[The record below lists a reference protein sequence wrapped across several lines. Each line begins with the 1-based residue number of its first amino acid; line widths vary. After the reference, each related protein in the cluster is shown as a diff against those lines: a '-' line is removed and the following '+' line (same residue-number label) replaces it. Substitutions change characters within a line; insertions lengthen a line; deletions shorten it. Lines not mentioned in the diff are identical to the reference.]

1 MAIIYSYKT
10 AIPTSQ
16 DVLLGTDRENE
27 NQTVGF
33 TVADLVTL
41 VNSEAGNGTVTSVDA
56 QGDAY
61 IKVSGGPII
70 DTGTFNIEL
79 SATGDPDNTKFLRG
93 DNKWAAID
101 TIVPSGISVLN
112 SGSLVANDITSLN
125 FTGDPVA
132 VTNTGGDITI
142 QITAAAADSQ
152 TQVSPGTGIN
162 VTQDSNIFTVA
173 NTGVTSIV
181 AGENITITPTNGVG
195 DVTINASIPDQIEYA
210 PGPGIELLPVSAADP
225 LPEFTVDATGSNNYI
240 AVHRS
245 DDAAL
250 ENDYIA
256 FNQIAT
262 DNVKTIQLKDLSVD
276 ALSSVKNYLTNTY
289 VSDVSGFVKNTT
301 DSFSSIDGVINVVT
315 LTDAEYT
322 ALATKDPN
330 TLYLTVTAAATLYTA
345 TMNLQNNIS
354 DTSGVGYTLSGDLQ
368 GATREGSE
376 NAQYAFNTTASLNP
390 GYQFSSPFAATDP
403 SGAIPNGGTTVT
415 QTLTGTVI
423 PIPTDVTATLV
434 VHDNIVGGN
443 GVGVTYA
450 ITGDNSGAVDTGP
463 APHSYSFNTGVTI
476 LDNNYEFVVGGPS
489 ISPTQPNTGTISA
502 NTTINTTISGTL
514 IKKTGTATLTINNT
528 ITGGTE
534 GIAYLINTSPS
545 SLTTTGQVG
554 TSYGWNVSAV
564 PKAGFQFTSGPT
576 YTPASSV
583 SGTYSTTPATE
594 TITIGGVVAPISA
607 CRNYTFTASAGAVI
621 AVTYCDGSTENLTQG
636 VDSLSNLC
644 LQTGGYSITSGTLSS
659 ISDGGACAVAP
670 RYQYTFINYSGG
682 LDQFADAKAGNVNND
697 LTTTMW
703 LSVNTNQPTVVVGGN
718 YAWTSENGA
727 TYAPNGYYWNG
738 HNHIFEIQNGVIVNS
753 YNTATYDLTS
763 ISTTNLYLTSDDACE
778 NSFTTTRFVSQ
789 LGISSLQAVN
799 NMVFN
804 SSNPNQGASIDF
816 ATNATRFVRFST
828 SNDESQQVAG
838 TTGSGNNLYNSGRI
852 TQANIVCPSTDFI
865 YTMVPCPGQ
874 SQTSNFT
881 ASSPNQLTIGA
892 TYEVGGSGFTSII
905 ATVQQETVGTPQ
917 ATIVSSSSCPGP
929 TLAAIEVFESIQQGT
944 NGTGWGPY
952 SPYYVASTPGV
963 GTNFN
968 TPTEYV
974 IWVDA
979 ANPNFQLYNGKLRIK
994 NHTEVSQAYVMDI
1007 YPCNPSKISSQ
1018 SVVTNCTD
1026 YPALLNSNWT
1036 ANSPVVNIN
1045 SLVTSKPFNGK
1056 FISPSTTSPITS
1068 IRALNTIYSSSSLGR
1083 VYEVYFDYSGVT
1095 GTSSSIYIESAEM
1108 WSLTSDAPTSPSNI
1122 AGIVPST
1129 NSQMYNIY
1137 NLSQDRV
1144 GMHATL
1150 DGANLGVIWGNL
1162 IKLNAGSG
1170 KTWTTGPTFEITDPS
1185 IMPNDPLTN
1194 TPVAEIVPTAQ
1205 SNALRINISAGS
1217 YYAESKNPNGSVGRG
1232 DRIWVKVTGAIS

>member
-142 QITAAAADSQ
+142 QVTAAAADSQ

-210 PGPGIELLPVSAADP
+210 PGPGIELLPVSATDP

-245 DDAAL
+245 DDTAL
-250 ENDYIA
+250 EDDYIA

-262 DNVKTIQLKDLSVD
+262 DDVKTIQLKDLSVD

-423 PIPTDVTATLV
+423 SIPTDVTATLV

-594 TITIGGVVAPISA
+594 TITIGGVVAPLSA

-644 LQTGGYSITSGTLSS
+644 LQTGGYSATSGT
-659 ISDGGACAVAP
+659 INTVSDGGACAVAP
-670 RYQYTFINYSGG
+670 RYEYTYVNYSSSS
-682 LDQFADAKAGNVNND
+682 FAFAEAGQVDNNQ
-697 LTTTMW
+697 TTTMW
-703 LSVNTNQPTVVVGGN
+703 FSQNTPTPNTSADV
-718 YAWTSENGA
+718 WTTETGSAKPADG
-727 TYAPNGYYWNG
+727 YYYNGY
-738 HNHIFEIQNGVIVNS
+738 NHIIQIASGEISSWHNDPNKNLVS
-753 YNTATYDLTS
+753 E
-763 ISTTNLYLTSDDACE
+763 STTSLYLTSDDACE
-778 NSFTTTRFVSQ
+778 NSFTTTRYVSRV
-789 LGISSLQAVN
+789 GGSSLEDVN

-804 SSNPNQGASIDF
+804 SSNPGQGSSIDF

-828 SNDESQQVAG
+828 SDDESQQIAG

-892 TYEVGGSGFTSII
+892 TYEVTGSGFTNII
-905 ATVQQETVGTPQ
+905 ATVQQETVGTAQ
-917 ATIVSSSSCPGP
+917 ATIVGAASCPGP
-929 TLAAIEVFESIQQGT
+929 TLAAIQLI
-944 NGTGWGPY
+944 NPLNTGASYWREPTK
-952 SPYYVASTPGV
+952 SPGDYRNY
-963 GTNFN
+963 N
-968 TPTEYV
+968 TPTENVAWLDVNDPRLTLQGNQYV
-974 IWVDA
+974 FRNNAVLNTF
-979 ANPNFQLYNGKLRIK
+979 NPPNYI
-994 NHTEVSQAYVMDI
+994 SQDF
-1007 YPCNPSKISSQ
+1007 YPCNPSKISVYS
-1018 SVVTNCTD
+1018 SVPDCNT
-1026 YPALLNSNWT
+1026 YPSIDPFGPDTYYTVSLNSKEIAKPLYSTLFRKLSSNYRYNVSVGVGGLLLFNVIFD
-1036 ANSPVVNIN
+1036 ARNIIGNDVGNSYVQATNPQ
-1045 SLVTSKPFNGK
+1045 L
-1056 FISPSTTSPITS
+1056 
-1068 IRALNTIYSSSSLGR
+1068 
-1083 VYEVYFDYSGVT
+1083 
-1095 GTSSSIYIESAEM
+1095 
-1108 WSLTSDAPTSPSNI
+1108 WSLTTDSSASFSSYPCMTATNASQMFTIESSN
-1122 AGIVPST
+1122 GST
-1129 NSQMYNIY
+1129 GPFNSQAENKVRVLTVDDNVNIGC
-1137 NLSQDRV
+1137 RV
-1144 GMHATL
+1144 A
-1150 DGANLGVIWGNL
+1150 ANLQLTLLG
-1162 IKLNAGSG
+1162 G
-1170 KTWTTGPTFEITDPS
+1170 KQWVTGPTFTLVDPS
-1185 IMPNDPLTN
+1185 GVPVDPLNNDPLVELRSTN
-1194 TPVAEIVPTAQ
+1194 VP
-1205 SNALRINISAGS
+1205 NAVVV
-1217 YYAESKNPNGSVGRG
+1217 ESIGAPMIFMNQDYNGSRVYDYIIRVDGE
-1232 DRIWVKVTGAIS
+1232 IQ

>member
-33 TVADLVTL
+33 TIADLVTL

-56 QGDAY
+56 QGDGY

-79 SATGDPDNTKFLRG
+79 SATGDPDSTKFLRG
-93 DNKWAAID
+93 DNTWAAID

-142 QITAAAADSQ
+142 QVTAAAADSQ
-152 TQVSPGTGIN
+152 SQVSPGTGIN
-162 VTQDSNIFTVA
+162 VTQDSNIFTVS

-181 AGENITITPTNGVG
+181 AGENITIDPIDGVG
-195 DVTINASIPDQIEYA
+195 DVTINASIPAQIEYA
-210 PGPGIELLPVSAADP
+210 PGPGIELLPVTGTMP
-225 LPEFTVDATGSNNYI
+225 LPEFAVDATGSNNYI

-245 DDAAL
+245 DDTAL
-250 ENDYIA
+250 EDDYIA

-301 DSFSSIDGVINVVT
+301 DSFNSIDDVINVVT
-315 LTDAEYT
+315 LTDAEYA
-322 ALATKDPN
+322 ALAGSRDPN
-330 TLYLTVTAAATLYTA
+330 TLYLTVTTAATLYTA

-354 DTSGVGYTLSGDLQ
+354 DASGVGYTLGGDLQ

-403 SGAIPNGGTTVT
+403 SGTIPNGGTTVT

-423 PIPTDVTATLV
+423 PIPTDVTATLD

-476 LDNNYEFVVGGPS
+476 LDNDYEFVGGGAS
-489 ISPTQPNTGTISA
+489 ISPAQPNTGTISA

-514 IKKTGTATLTINNT
+514 IKKTGTATLTVTNN

-534 GIAYLINTSPS
+534 GIAYIINTSPS

-564 PKAGFQFTSGPT
+564 PKAGFHFTSGPT

-594 TITIGGVVAPISA
+594 TITIGGVVAPLSA
-607 CRNYTFTASAGAVI
+607 CRNYAIFASAGTVI
-621 AVTYCDGSTENLTQG
+621 AVTYCDGSTGSLTQG
-636 VDSLSNLC
+636 VDYFGGSLC
-644 LQTGGYSITSGTLSS
+644 LQTGAYSATSGT
-659 ISDGGACAVAP
+659 INTVDDFGACAVAP
-670 RYQYTFINYSGG
+670 RYQYTFINYPSGNDG
-682 LDQFADAKAGNVNND
+682 HASAVAGNVDND
-697 LTTTMW
+697 QTTTMW
-703 LSVNTNQPTVVVGGN
+703 LSVNTAEPTAS
-718 YAWTSENGA
+718 YSSRAWTSETGP

-738 HNHIFEIQNGVIVNS
+738 YNEVFQIQNGIIS
-753 YNTATYDLTS
+753 YVDRRPAKDLVS
-763 ISTTNLYLTSDDACE
+763 VSTTNLYSTSDDACE
-778 NSFTTTRFVSQ
+778 NSFTTTRYVSP
-789 LGISSLQAVN
+789 LSGPLVGVN

-804 SSNPNQGASIDF
+804 SINPCQGASVDF

-828 SNDESQQVAG
+828 SDDESQQVAG

-865 YTMVPCPGQ
+865 YTMVPCPNQ
-874 SQTSNFT
+874 SVTSNFT

-892 TYEVGGSGFTSII
+892 TYEVTGSGFTNII

-917 ATIVSSSSCPGP
+917 ATIVSASSCPGP
-929 TLAAIEVFESIQQGT
+929 TLAAIEVINAVQTYAPGWRLAYGT
-944 NGTGWGPY
+944 TY
-952 SPYYVASTPGV
+952 FSPGGA
-963 GTNFN
+963 TNY
-968 TPTEYV
+968 TSPTDAV

-979 ANPNFQLYNGKLRIK
+979 SSSNLQLYNGKLRLK
-994 NHTEVSQAYVMDI
+994 NLNSGTNWNGIDLMEM

-1026 YPALLNSNWT
+1026 YPTIDGNNFPQETPIIS
-1036 ANSPVVNIN
+1036 IN
-1045 SLVTSKPFNGK
+1045 SLTNQKPLMDK
-1056 FISPSTTSPITS
+1056 VAYKPQVSLPQIKPISQITSPTPQVNYVHLDFSGITGS
-1068 IRALNTIYSSSSLGR
+1068 TSQLEIVSGQCWNTNLDQAIDPATQTQLYYNS
-1083 VYEVYFDYSGVT
+1083 
-1095 GTSSSIYIESAEM
+1095 
-1108 WSLTSDAPTSPSNI
+1108 
-1122 AGIVPST
+1122 
-1129 NSQMYNIY
+1129 NSQMYTIY
-1137 NLSQDRV
+1137 NTCGTGCDAYVEIRGGLNNS
-1144 GMHATL
+1144 
-1150 DGANLGVIWGNL
+1150 NLGGLYGNL
-1162 IKLNAGSG
+1162 ITLNPGAG
-1170 KTWTTGPTFEITDPS
+1170 KTFTTPPTFEIIDPP
-1185 IMPNDPLTN
+1185 IVPNDPLTN
-1194 TPVAEIVPTAQ
+1194 DPVIEILPTSQ
-1205 SNALRINISAGS
+1205 TNALRVNLSGATWWVD
-1217 YYAESKNPNGSVGRG
+1217 NPNVPGYGRN
-1232 DRIWVKVTGAIS
+1232 IYIKVTGAIS

>member
-16 DVLLGTDRENE
+16 DVLLGTDREND

-93 DNKWAAID
+93 DNTWAAID

-142 QITAAAADSQ
+142 QVTAAAADSQ

-181 AGENITITPTNGVG
+181 AGENITITPTNGSG
-195 DVTINASIPDQIEYA
+195 DVTINALIPAQIEYA
-210 PGPGIELLPVSAADP
+210 PGPGIELLPVSATDP

-245 DDAAL
+245 DDTAL
-250 ENDYIA
+250 EDDYIA
-256 FNQIAT
+256 FNQITT
-262 DNVKTIQLKDLSVD
+262 DYVKTIQFKDLSVD
-276 ALSSVKNYLTNTY
+276 ALSSVKSYLTSTY
-289 VSDVSGFVKNTT
+289 VSDVSGFIKNTT
-301 DSFSSIDGVINVVT
+301 DSFSSIDDVINVVT
-315 LTDAEYT
+315 LTDAEYA
-322 ALATKDPN
+322 ALPTPRDPN
-330 TLYLTVTAAATLYTA
+330 TLYLTVAAAATQYTV

-354 DTSGVGYTLSGDLQ
+354 DTSGVGYTLSDDLQ

-376 NAQYAFNTTASLNP
+376 NAQYSFNTAASLNP
-390 GYQFSSPFAATDP
+390 GYQFSAPFAATNP
-403 SGAIPNGGTTVT
+403 SGTIPNGGTTVT

-423 PIPTDVTATLV
+423 PIPTDVIATLV
-434 VHDNIVGGN
+434 VHDNITGGN
-443 GVGVTYA
+443 GVGVTYS
-450 ITGDNSGAVDTGP
+450 ISGDTSGTIDDGP

-476 LDNNYEFVVGGPS
+476 LDNDYEFVGGGPS

-594 TITIGGVVAPISA
+594 TITIGGVVAPLSA
-607 CRNYTFTASAGAVI
+607 CRNYTFAASAGAVI
-621 AVTYCDGSTENLTQG
+621 AVTYCDGSTANLTQG

-644 LQTGGYSITSGTLSS
+644 LQTGGYSATSGT
-659 ISDGGACAVAP
+659 INTVSDGGACAVAP
-670 RYQYTFINYSGG
+670 RYEYTYINYNSSGFSFVAAG
-682 LDQFADAKAGNVNND
+682 QVDNDQ
-697 LTTTMW
+697 TTTMW
-703 LSVNTNQPTVVVGGN
+703 FSQNTPTPNTSADV
-718 YAWTSENGA
+718 WTTETGSA
-727 TYAPNGYYWNG
+727 KPADGYYWNG
-738 HNHIFEIQNGVIVNS
+738 YNHIIRIINGEIYSFNNDPSKNLVSV
-753 YNTATYDLTS
+753 
-763 ISTTNLYLTSDDACE
+763 STTSLYTTSDDACE
-778 NSFTTTRFVSQ
+778 NSFTTTRYVSRV
-789 LGISSLQAVN
+789 GGSSLEDVN

-804 SSNPNQGASIDF
+804 SSNPGQGASIDF
-816 ATNATRFVRFST
+816 ATNVTRFVRFST
-828 SNDESQQVAG
+828 SDDESQQVAG

-865 YTMVPCPGQ
+865 YTMVPCPNQ
-874 SQTSNFT
+874 SVTSNFT

-892 TYEVGGSGFTSII
+892 TYEVAGSGFTNII
-905 ATVQQETVGTPQ
+905 ATVQQETVGTAQ
-917 ATIVSSSSCPGP
+917 ATIVGAASCPGP
-929 TLAAIEVFESIQQGT
+929 TLAAIEVFESIMQGT
-944 NGTGWGPY
+944 SGTGWGPP
-952 SPYYVASTPGV
+952 STFYVPSSPGV
-963 GTNFN
+963 GTNYN
-968 TPTEYV
+968 TSTEYV

-979 ANPNFQLYNGKLRIK
+979 ANPNLQLYNGKLRIK
-994 NHTEVSQAYVMDI
+994 NHTNISEATVMDI

-1018 SVVTNCTD
+1018 SVVTNCND
-1026 YPALLNSNWT
+1026 YPALLNDNWT
-1036 ANSPVVNIN
+1036 VNTPVVNIN
-1045 SLVTSKPFNGK
+1045 SLVTTKPFNGK
-1056 FISPSTTSPITS
+1056 FINPSSTSPITS
-1068 IRALNTIYSSSSLGR
+1068 FRALNTLYASSNLGKTYR
-1083 VYEVYFDYSGVT
+1083 LNFDYSGVT
-1095 GTSSSIYIESAEM
+1095 GISSSIYIESAEM
-1108 WSLTSDAPTSPSNI
+1108 WSYTADAPTSPSTI

-1129 NSQMYNIY
+1129 NSQMYSIY
-1137 NLSQDRV
+1137 NTYSSRRV
-1144 GMHATL
+1144 DMNATL
-1150 DGANLGVIWGNL
+1150 DGTNLGVVWGSL

-1170 KTWTTGPTFEITDPS
+1170 RTWTTPPTFEITDPS

-1194 TPVAEIVPTAQ
+1194 TPVAEVITTSQ

-1217 YYAESKNPNGSVGRG
+1217 YYAESKTTSGAPTSG
-1232 DRIWVKVTGAIS
+1232 DSIFVKVTGAIS

>member
-10 AIPTSQ
+10 ATPTSQ

-56 QGDAY
+56 QGDGY

-79 SATGDPDNTKFLRG
+79 SATGDPDSTKFLRG
-93 DNKWAAID
+93 DNTWAAID

-142 QITAAAADSQ
+142 QVTAAAADSQ
-152 TQVSPGTGIN
+152 SQVSPGTGIN
-162 VTQDSNIFTVA
+162 VTQDSNIFTVS

-181 AGENITITPTNGVG
+181 AGENITISPVDGVG
-195 DVTINASIPDQIEYA
+195 DVTINASIPAQIEYA
-210 PGPGIELLPVSAADP
+210 PGPGIELLPVTGTMP
-225 LPEFTVDATGSNNYI
+225 LPEFAVDATGSNNYI

-245 DDAAL
+245 DDTAL
-250 ENDYIA
+250 EDDYIA

-289 VSDVSGFVKNTT
+289 VSDVSGFIKNTT
-301 DSFSSIDGVINVVT
+301 DSFNSIDDVINVVT
-315 LTDAEYT
+315 LTDAEYN
-322 ALATKDPN
+322 ALPTPRDPN

-354 DTSGVGYTLSGDLQ
+354 DASGVGYTLSGDLQ

-376 NAQYAFNTTASLNP
+376 NAAYSFNTTASLNP
-390 GYQFSSPFAATDP
+390 GYQFSVPFTATNP
-403 SGAIPNGGTTVT
+403 SGTIPNGGTTVT

-443 GVGVTYA
+443 GAGVTYA
-450 ITGDNSGAVDTGP
+450 ITGDTSGTVDTGP
-463 APHSYSFNTGVTI
+463 APHSFSFNTGVTI
-476 LDNNYEFVVGGPS
+476 LDNDYEFVGGGAS

-514 IKKTGTATLTINNT
+514 IKKTGTATLTVTNN

-534 GIAYLINTSPS
+534 GVAYIINTSPS

-564 PKAGFQFTSGPT
+564 PKAGFHFTSGPT

-594 TITIGGVVAPISA
+594 TITIGGVVAPLSA

-621 AVTYCDGSTENLTQG
+621 SVTYCDGSTENLTQG

-644 LQTGGYSITSGTLSS
+644 LQTGGYSATSGT
-659 ISDGGACAVAP
+659 INTVSDGGACAVAP
-670 RYQYTFINYSGG
+670 RYEYTYINYNSSS
-682 LDQFADAKAGNVNND
+682 FANAEAGNVNND
-697 LTTTMW
+697 QTTTMW
-703 LSVNTNQPTVVVGGN
+703 FSQNTPTPNTSADV
-718 YAWTSENGA
+718 WTTETGSAKPADG
-727 TYAPNGYYWNG
+727 YYYNGY
-738 HNHIFEIQNGVIVNS
+738 NHIIQITSGEISSWHNDSNKNLVSV
-753 YNTATYDLTS
+753 
-763 ISTTNLYLTSDDACE
+763 STTSLYTTSDDACE
-778 NSFTTTRFVSQ
+778 NSFTTTRYVSRV
-789 LGISSLQAVN
+789 GGSSLEDVN

-804 SSNPNQGASIDF
+804 SSNPGQGASIDF

-828 SNDESQQVAG
+828 SDDESQQIAG

-865 YTMVPCPGQ
+865 YTMVPCPNQ
-874 SQTSNFT
+874 SVTSNFT

-892 TYEVGGSGFTSII
+892 TYEVGGSGFTNII

-917 ATIVSSSSCPGP
+917 ATIVSASSCPGP
-929 TLAAIEVFESIQQGT
+929 TLAAIEVINAVQTYAPGWRYAYGT
-944 NGTGWGPY
+944 TWF
-952 SPYYVASTPGV
+952 SPGRA
-963 GTNFN
+963 TNYN
-968 TPTEYV
+968 SPTDAV

-979 ANPNFQLYNGKLRIK
+979 SSSNLQLYNGKLRLK
-994 NHTEVSQAYVMDI
+994 NLNSGTNWNGIELMEM

-1026 YPALLNSNWT
+1026 YPTIDGNNYPPEAPIIS
-1036 ANSPVVNIN
+1036 IN
-1045 SLVTSKPFNGK
+1045 SLTDQKPLMDK
-1056 FISPSTTSPITS
+1056 FAYKPQVSLAQIKPV
-1068 IRALNTIYSSSSLGR
+1068 SSLTSTNPQR
-1083 VYEVYFDYSGVT
+1083 NIIRFDFSGVT
-1095 GTSSSIYIESAEM
+1095 G
-1108 WSLTSDAPTSPSNI
+1108 LTSQLEIQSAQCWGTSLDQ
-1122 AGIVPST
+1122 AVDPST
-1129 NSQMYNIY
+1129 QTQLYYNSNSQMYTIDN
-1137 NLSQDRV
+1137 NGGSSD
-1144 GMHATL
+1144 
-1150 DGANLGVIWGNL
+1150 DGYVEIWGGLNNSNLGGLYGNL
-1162 IKLNAGSG
+1162 ITLNPGAGR
-1170 KTWTTGPTFEITDPS
+1170 TFTTPPTFEFINPP
-1185 IMPNDPLTN
+1185 IIPNDPLTN
-1194 TPVAEIVPTAQ
+1194 NPVMEILSTSQ
-1205 SNALRINISAGS
+1205 TNALRVNLSGATWWVD
-1217 YYAESKNPNGSVGRG
+1217 NPNTAGFGYNMY
-1232 DRIWVKVTGAIS
+1232 IKVTGAIS

>member
-79 SATGDPDNTKFLRG
+79 SATGDPDSTKFLRG
-93 DNKWAAID
+93 DNTWAAID

-132 VTNTGGDITI
+132 VTAVDGDITI
-142 QITAAAADSQ
+142 QVTAAAADSQ
-152 TQVSPGTGIN
+152 TQVSAGTGID
-162 VTQDSNIFTVA
+162 VTQDTNIFTVSNA
-173 NTGVTSIV
+173 GVTSIV
-181 AGENITITPTNGVG
+181 AGENITINPVGGVG
-195 DVTINASIPDQIEYA
+195 DVTINASIPAQIEYA
-210 PGPGIELLPVSAADP
+210 PGPGVELLPVSATDP
-225 LPEFTVDATGSNNYI
+225 LPEFAVDATGSNNYI

-245 DDAAL
+245 DDTAL
-250 ENDYIA
+250 EDDYIA

-262 DNVKTIQLKDLSVD
+262 DDVKTIQLKDLSVD

-289 VSDVSGFVKNTT
+289 VSDVSGFIKNTT
-301 DSFSSIDGVINVVT
+301 DSFNSIDGVINVVT
-315 LTDAEYT
+315 LTDAEYL
-322 ALATKDPN
+322 ALTTKDPN
-330 TLYLTVTAAATLYTA
+330 TLYLTVATAATQYTV
-345 TMNLQNNIS
+345 TMNLTNQIQ
-354 DTSGVGYTLSGDLQ
+354 DASGVGYVLAGDLQ
-368 GATREGSE
+368 GATEQGSE
-376 NAQYAFNTTASLNP
+376 NAAYSFNTTASLNP
-390 GYQFSSPFAATDP
+390 GYQFSAPFAATNP
-403 SGAIPNGGTTVT
+403 SGTIPNGGTTVT

-423 PIPTDVTATLV
+423 PIPTDVTATLD

-450 ITGDNSGAVDTGP
+450 ITGDNTGAVDTGP
-463 APHSYSFNTGVTI
+463 EPHSFSFYTGVTI
-476 LDNNYEFVVGGPS
+476 LDNDYEFVGSGAS

-514 IKKTGTATLTINNT
+514 IKKTGTATLTVTNN

-594 TITIGGVVAPISA
+594 TITIGGVVAPLSA

-621 AVTYCDGSTENLTQG
+621 AVTYCDGSTANLTQG

-644 LQTGGYSITSGTLSS
+644 LQTGGYSVTSGT
-659 ISDGGACAVAP
+659 INTVSDGGACAVAP
-670 RYQYTFINYSGG
+670 RYEYTYINYNSSS
-682 LDQFADAKAGNVNND
+682 FANAEAGNVDND
-697 LTTTMW
+697 QTTTMW
-703 LSVNTNQPTVVVGGN
+703 FSQNTPTPNTSADV
-718 YAWTSENGA
+718 WTTETGSAKPADG
-727 TYAPNGYYWNG
+727 YYYNGY
-738 HNHIFEIQNGVIVNS
+738 NHIIQITSGEISSWHN
-753 YNTATYDLTS
+753 DTS
-763 ISTTNLYLTSDDACE
+763 KNLVSVSTTSLYTTSDDACE
-778 NSFTTTRFVSQ
+778 NSFTTTRYVSKVGGSN
-789 LGISSLQAVN
+789 LEDVN

-804 SSNPNQGASIDF
+804 SSNPAQGASIDF

-828 SNDESQQVAG
+828 SNDESQQIAG

-892 TYEVGGSGFTSII
+892 TYEVGGSGLTGII

-929 TLAAIEVFESIQQGT
+929 TLAAIEVFEGIQQGT
-944 NGTGWGPY
+944 GGTGWGPP
-952 SPYYVASTPGV
+952 SQYYVADSPGV

-979 ANPNFQLYNGKLRIK
+979 SSTNFQLYNGKLRIK
-994 NHTEVSQAYVMDI
+994 NHDYITQAAVMDI

-1026 YPALLNSNWT
+1026 YPALLNDNWT
-1036 ANSPVVNIN
+1036 INSPVVNIN
-1045 SLVTSKPFNGK
+1045 SLVTTKPFDGK
-1056 FISPSTTSPITS
+1056 FINPPSGSPITS
-1068 IRALNTIYSSSSLGR
+1068 VRANNTLYVSNSPGKTYY
-1083 VYEVYFDYSGVT
+1083 VHFDYSGVT
-1095 GTSSSIYIESAEM
+1095 GLSNAIYIESAEM
-1108 WSLTSDAPTSPSNI
+1108 WSLTSDAPTSPSTI

-1129 NSQMYNIY
+1129 NSQMYDIY
-1137 NLSQDRV
+1137 QQYGQSYVTMQ
-1144 GMHATL
+1144 ATK

-1170 KTWTTGPTFEITDPS
+1170 RTWTTGPTFEITDPS

-1194 TPVAEIVPTAQ
+1194 TPVAEILTTTQ

-1217 YYAESKNPNGSVGRG
+1217 YYAESKSPNSGAPASG
-1232 DRIWVKVTGAIS
+1232 DRIFVKVTGAIS

>member
-56 QGDAY
+56 QGDGY

-93 DNKWAAID
+93 DNRWAAID

-132 VTNTGGDITI
+132 VTSTGGNVTI
-142 QITAAAADSQ
+142 QVTAAAADSQ

-162 VTQDSNIFTVA
+162 VTQDSNIFTVS

-195 DVTINASIPDQIEYA
+195 DVTINASIPDQVEYA
-210 PGPGIELLPVSAADP
+210 PGPGIELLPVSATDP

-245 DDAAL
+245 DDTAL
-250 ENDYIA
+250 EDDYIA

-262 DNVKTIQLKDLSVD
+262 ENVKTIQLKDLSVD

-301 DSFSSIDGVINVVT
+301 DSFNSIDDVINVVT
-315 LTDAEYT
+315 LTDAEYA
-322 ALATKDPN
+322 ALPTPRDPN
-330 TLYLTVTAAATLYTA
+330 TLYLTVTTAATLYTV

-354 DTSGVGYTLSGDLQ
+354 DASGVGYTLSDDLQ

-443 GVGVTYA
+443 GAGVTYA
-450 ITGDNSGAVDTGP
+450 ITGDTSGTIDDGP

-476 LDNNYEFVVGGPS
+476 LDNNYQFVVGGPS

-594 TITIGGVVAPISA
+594 TITIGGVVAPLSA

-621 AVTYCDGSTENLTQG
+621 SVTYCDGSTENLTQG

-644 LQTGGYSITSGTLSS
+644 LQTGGYSATSGT
-659 ISDGGACAVAP
+659 INTVSDGGACAVAP
-670 RYQYTFINYSGG
+670 RYEYTFINYPSGNDG
-682 LDQFADAKAGNVNND
+682 LADATAGNVNND

-703 LSVNTNQPTVVVGGN
+703 LSVNTGEPAAS
-718 YAWTSENGA
+718 YLSRAWTSETGS
-727 TYAPNGYYWNG
+727 TYAPDGWYWNG
-738 HNHIFEIQNGVIVNS
+738 YNHLFQIQNGTIPLSSNRPPK
-753 YNTATYDLTS
+753 DLVS
-763 ISTTNLYLTSDDACE
+763 VSTTNLYSTSDDACE
-778 NSFTTTRFVSQ
+778 NSFTTTRYVSP
-789 LGISSLQAVN
+789 LSGSLVGVN

-804 SSNPNQGASIDF
+804 SINPCQGASIDF
-816 ATNATRFVRFST
+816 ASNVTRFVRFST
-828 SNDESQQVAG
+828 SNDYSQQIAG

-852 TQANIVCPSTDFI
+852 TQANIVCPSTDFT
-865 YTMVPCPGQ
+865 YTMVPCPNQ
-874 SQTSNFT
+874 SVTSNFT

-892 TYEVGGSGFTSII
+892 TYEVTGSGFTNII
-905 ATVQQETVGTPQ
+905 ATVQQETVGSPQ
-917 ATIVSSSSCPGP
+917 ATIVGSADCPTP
-929 TLAAIEVFESIQQGT
+929 TLASIELVDYQYDSSWDQSIFGGGPGFMT
-944 NGTGWGPY
+944 NNSQPTAR
-952 SPYYVASTPGV
+952 VA
-963 GTNFN
+963 
-968 TPTEYV
+968 
-974 IWVDA
+974 WVDA
-979 ANPNFQLYNGKLRIK
+979 SSSFFYTTSSGKLKLI
-994 NHTEVSQAYVMDI
+994 NDAYPVGQDI
-1007 YPCNPSKISSQ
+1007 DLYPCIQSKISSA
-1018 SVVTNCTD
+1018 SLVTNCTS
-1026 YPALLNSNWT
+1026 YPQVIDESNG
-1036 ANSPVVNIN
+1036 SGFVIQEN
-1045 SLVTSKPFNGK
+1045 SLT
-1056 FISPSTTSPITS
+1056 
-1068 IRALNTIYSSSSLGR
+1068 
-1083 VYEVYFDYSGVT
+1083 EV
-1095 GTSSSIYIESAEM
+1095 
-1108 WSLTSDAPTSPSNI
+1108 TSPSIPNPGGRTAQGLSVQPGSKARFNI
-1122 AGIVPST
+1122 TITTTGGGGNNYIMLDLSGVSNLPSGWDVITLQPWNTNQDSSYQFPTTFKNWGSNSSSGLWLAQYSGSLYRANVALTGPGNVNLSTIGGWLITLAPPGGANWSSGPFYSLDNNKPIPIDPYTNQPAIQLLSTSQPNSIRFKTFAGIG
-1129 NSQMYNIY
+1129 
-1137 NLSQDRV
+1137 RV
-1144 GMHATL
+1144 Q
-1150 DGANLGVIWGNL
+1150 GNQAVD
-1162 IKLNAGSG
+1162 I
-1170 KTWTTGPTFEITDPS
+1170 PTI
-1185 IMPNDPLTN
+1185 
-1194 TPVAEIVPTAQ
+1194 
-1205 SNALRINISAGS
+1205 
-1217 YYAESKNPNGSVGRG
+1217 
-1232 DRIWVKVTGAIS
+1232 KVTGSI

>member
-41 VNSEAGNGTVTSVDA
+41 VNSEAGNGTVTNVDA

-79 SATGDPDNTKFLRG
+79 SATGNPDNTNFLRG
-93 DNKWAAID
+93 DNTWAAID

-132 VTNTGGDITI
+132 VTAVDGDITI
-142 QITAAAADSQ
+142 EVTAAAADSQ

-162 VTQDSNIFTVA
+162 VTQDSNIFTVS

-181 AGENITITPTNGVG
+181 AGENITITPTGGVG

-210 PGPGIELLPVSAADP
+210 PGPGIELLPASATDP

-240 AVHRS
+240 AVHRL
-245 DDAAL
+245 DDTAL
-250 ENDYIA
+250 EDDYIA

-262 DNVKTIQLKDLSVD
+262 DNVKTIQLKNLSVD

-301 DSFSSIDGVINVVT
+301 DSFSSIDDVINVVT
-315 LTDAEYT
+315 LTDAEYA
-322 ALATKDPN
+322 ALPTPRDPN
-330 TLYLTVTAAATLYTA
+330 TLYLTVTTAATLYTA

-354 DTSGVGYTLSGDLQ
+354 DASGVGYALSGDLQ

-376 NAQYAFNTTASLNP
+376 NAAYSFNTTASLNP
-390 GYQFSSPFAATDP
+390 GYQFSTPFGATDP
-403 SGAIPNGGTTVT
+403 SGTIPNGGTAVT

-423 PIPTDVTATLV
+423 PIPTNVTATLV
-434 VHDNIVGGN
+434 VHDNITGGN
-443 GVGVTYA
+443 GVGVTYS
-450 ITGDNSGAVDTGP
+450 ISGDTSGTVDAGS

-476 LDNNYEFVVGGPS
+476 LDNDYEFVGGGAS
-489 ISPTQPNTGTISA
+489 ISPTQPNTGSISA

-514 IKKTGTATLTINNT
+514 IKKTGTATLTVTNN

-534 GIAYLINTSPS
+534 GIAYVINTSPS
-545 SLTTTGQVG
+545 SLSTSGQVG
-554 TSYGWNVSAV
+554 TSYGWNLSAV

-594 TITIGGVVAPISA
+594 TITIGGVVAPLSA

-621 AVTYCDGSTENLTQG
+621 AVTYCDGSTGNLTQG

-644 LQTGGYSITSGTLSS
+644 LQTGGYSATSGT
-659 ISDGGACAVAP
+659 INTVSDGGACAVAP
-670 RYQYTFINYSGG
+670 RYEYTYINYNSS
-682 LDQFADAKAGNVNND
+682 LFANAEAGNVDND
-697 LTTTMW
+697 QTTTMW
-703 LSVNTNQPTVVVGGN
+703 FSQNTPTPNTSADV
-718 YAWTSENGA
+718 WTAETGSA
-727 TYAPNGYYWNG
+727 KPADGYYWNG
-738 HNHIFEIQNGVIVNS
+738 YNHIIQIASGEISSWVNDTS
-753 YNTATYDLTS
+753 KNLTS
-763 ISTTNLYLTSDDACE
+763 VSTTSLYTTSDDACE
-778 NSFTTTRFVSQ
+778 NSFTTTRY
-789 LGISSLQAVN
+789 ISRVGGSSIEDIN

-828 SNDESQQVAG
+828 SNNESQQVAG

-852 TQANIVCPSTDFI
+852 TQANIVCPSTDFT
-865 YTMVPCPGQ
+865 YTMVPCPNQ
-874 SQTSNFT
+874 SVTSNFT

-892 TYEVGGSGFTSII
+892 TYEVAGSGFTNII

-917 ATIVSSSSCPGP
+917 ATIVGADSCPGP
-929 TLAAIEVFESIQQGT
+929 TLAAIEVINSVQTYAPGWRPESLVTSPGRAT
-944 NGTGWGPY
+944 NY
-952 SPYYVASTPGV
+952 
-963 GTNFN
+963 N
-968 TPTEYV
+968 TPTDAV

-979 ANPNFQLYNGKLRIK
+979 SSSNLQLYNGKLRLK
-994 NHTEVSQAYVMDI
+994 NLNSGTSWSQIENMEM

-1018 SVVTNCTD
+1018 SLVANCTD
-1026 YPALLNSNWT
+1026 YPTIDGNNFPMSN
-1036 ANSPVVNIN
+1036 ADVPIISIN
-1045 SLVTSKPFNGK
+1045 SLTDQKPLMDK
-1056 FISPSTTSPITS
+1056 VAYRPQASLPQIKPVSILTSPAP
-1068 IRALNTIYSSSSLGR
+1068 RKNTIR
-1083 VYEVYFDYSGVT
+1083 FDFSGVT
-1095 GTSSSIYIESAEM
+1095 GLTSSLEIESGECWGTNLDQAVDPA
-1108 WSLTSDAPTSPSNI
+1108 SQTNLYYSN
-1122 AGIVPST
+1122 
-1129 NSQMYNIY
+1129 NSQMYDITNNTSSSAYDAYIKI
-1137 NLSQDRV
+1137 NGGLNNS
-1144 GMHATL
+1144 
-1150 DGANLGVIWGNL
+1150 NLGGLYGNL
-1162 IKLNAGSG
+1162 IKLNPGSG
-1170 KTWTTGPTFEITDPS
+1170 RTFTTPPTFEIINPS
-1185 IMPNDPLTN
+1185 IIPNDPLTN
-1194 TPVAEIVPTAQ
+1194 DPVMEILPTSQ
-1205 SNALRINISAGS
+1205 TNALRINLSGATWWVD
-1217 YYAESKNPNGSVGRG
+1217 NPNVSGYGYNMY
-1232 DRIWVKVTGAIS
+1232 VKVTGAIS

>member
-93 DNKWAAID
+93 DNTWAAID

-132 VTNTGGDITI
+132 VTNTGGDVTI
-142 QITAAAADSQ
+142 QVTAAAADSQ

-162 VTQDSNIFTVA
+162 VTQDSNIFTVSNA
-173 NTGVTSIV
+173 GVTSIV
-181 AGENITITPTNGVG
+181 GGENITITPANGVG

-245 DDAAL
+245 DDTAL
-250 ENDYIA
+250 EDDYIA

-262 DNVKTIQLKDLSVD
+262 DNVKTVQLKDLSVD

-301 DSFSSIDGVINVVT
+301 DSFSSIDDVINVVT
-315 LTDAEYT
+315 LTDAEYA
-322 ALATKDPN
+322 ALPTPRDPN

-354 DTSGVGYTLSGDLQ
+354 DASGVGYTLSGDLQ

-376 NAQYAFNTTASLNP
+376 NAAYSFNTTASLNP
-390 GYQFSSPFAATDP
+390 GYQFSSTFAATDP
-403 SGAIPNGGTTVT
+403 SGTIPNGGTTVT

-450 ITGDNSGAVDTGP
+450 ITGDTSGTIDDGP

-476 LDNNYEFVVGGPS
+476 LDNDYEFVVGGPS

-594 TITIGGVVAPISA
+594 TITIGGVVAPLSA

-621 AVTYCDGSTENLTQG
+621 SVTYCDGSTENLTQG

-644 LQTGGYSITSGTLSS
+644 LQTGGYSATSGT
-659 ISDGGACAVAP
+659 INTVSDGGACAVAP
-670 RYQYTFINYSGG
+670 RYEYTYVNYSSSS
-682 LDQFADAKAGNVNND
+682 FAFAEAGQVDNNQ
-697 LTTTMW
+697 TTTMW
-703 LSVNTNQPTVVVGGN
+703 FSQNTPTPNTSADV
-718 YAWTSENGA
+718 WTTETGSAKPADG
-727 TYAPNGYYWNG
+727 YYYNGY
-738 HNHIFEIQNGVIVNS
+738 NHIIQIASGEISSWHNDPNKNLVS
-753 YNTATYDLTS
+753 E
-763 ISTTNLYLTSDDACE
+763 STTSLYLTSDDACE
-778 NSFTTTRFVSQ
+778 NSFTTTRYVSRV
-789 LGISSLQAVN
+789 GGSSLEDVN

-804 SSNPNQGASIDF
+804 SSNPGQGSSIDF

-828 SNDESQQVAG
+828 SDDESQQVAG

-865 YTMVPCPGQ
+865 YTMVPCPNQ
-874 SQTSNFT
+874 SVTSNFT

-892 TYEVGGSGFTSII
+892 TYEVTGSGFTNII
-905 ATVQQETVGTPQ
+905 ATVQQETVGTAQ
-917 ATIVSSSSCPGP
+917 ATIVSASSCPGP
-929 TLAAIEVFESIQQGT
+929 TLAAIEVINAVQT
-944 NGTGWGPY
+944 YAPGWRLSGSKWY
-952 SPYYVASTPGV
+952 SPGGA
-963 GTNFN
+963 TNYN
-968 TPTEYV
+968 TPTDAV

-979 ANPNFQLYNGKLRIK
+979 SSSNLQLYNGKLRLK
-994 NHTEVSQAYVMDI
+994 NLNSGTNWNGIELMEM

-1026 YPALLNSNWT
+1026 YPTIDGNNFPQETPIIS
-1036 ANSPVVNIN
+1036 IN
-1045 SLVTSKPFNGK
+1045 SLTDQKPLMDK
-1056 FISPSTTSPITS
+1056 IAYKPQASLPQIKPISQLTSPSPRSNRI
-1068 IRALNTIYSSSSLGR
+1068 N
-1083 VYEVYFDYSGVT
+1083 FDFSGVT
-1095 GTSSSIYIESAEM
+1095 GSTFSLEVESGECWNTNLDQAVDPATQTNLYYN
-1108 WSLTSDAPTSPSNI
+1108 S
-1122 AGIVPST
+1122 
-1129 NSQMYNIY
+1129 NSQMYSITNSSSSSAYDAYIQIFGGL
-1137 NLSQDRV
+1137 NNS
-1144 GMHATL
+1144 
-1150 DGANLGVIWGNL
+1150 NLGGLYGNL
-1162 IKLNAGSG
+1162 IKLNPGAG
-1170 KTWTTGPTFEITDPS
+1170 KTFTTPPTFEIVNPP
-1185 IMPNDPLTN
+1185 IIPNDPLTN
-1194 TPVAEIVPTAQ
+1194 DPVVEILPTSQ
-1205 SNALRINISAGS
+1205 TNALRINLSGATWWVD
-1217 YYAESKNPNGSVGRG
+1217 NPNVAGFG
-1232 DRIWVKVTGAIS
+1232 DNMYIKVTGAIS

>member
-93 DNKWAAID
+93 DNTWAAID

-142 QITAAAADSQ
+142 QVTAAAADSQ

-162 VTQDSNIFTVA
+162 VTQDSNIFTVSNA
-173 NTGVTSIV
+173 GVTSIV
-181 AGENITITPTNGVG
+181 AGENITIDPVGGVG
-195 DVTINASIPDQIEYA
+195 DVTINASIPAQIEYA
-210 PGPGIELLPVSAADP
+210 PGPGIELLPVSATDP
-225 LPEFTVDATGSNNYI
+225 LPEFAVDATGSNNYI

-245 DDAAL
+245 DDTAL
-250 ENDYIA
+250 EDDYIA

-262 DNVKTIQLKDLSVD
+262 DDVKTIQLKNLSVD

-289 VSDVSGFVKNTT
+289 VSDVSGFIKNTT
-301 DSFSSIDGVINVVT
+301 DSFNSIDDVINVVT
-315 LTDAEYT
+315 LTDAEYA
-322 ALATKDPN
+322 ALPTPRDPN
-330 TLYLTVTAAATLYTA
+330 TLYLTVATAVTQYTV

-354 DTSGVGYTLSGDLQ
+354 DASGVGYTLSGDLQ

-376 NAQYAFNTTASLNP
+376 NAAYSFNTTASLNP
-390 GYQFSSPFAATDP
+390 GYQFSSPFAATNP
-403 SGAIPNGGTTVT
+403 SGTIPNGGTTVT

-423 PIPTDVTATLV
+423 PIPTDVTATLD

-450 ITGDNSGAVDTGP
+450 ITGDNTGAVDTGP

-476 LDNNYEFVVGGPS
+476 LDNDYEFVGGGAS

-514 IKKTGTATLTINNT
+514 IKKTGTATLTVTNN

-534 GIAYLINTSPS
+534 GVAYIINTSPS

-564 PKAGFQFTSGPT
+564 PKAGFHFTSGPT

-594 TITIGGVVAPISA
+594 TITIGGVVAPLSA

-621 AVTYCDGSTENLTQG
+621 SVTYCDGSTENLTQG

-644 LQTGGYSITSGTLSS
+644 LQTGGYSATSGT
-659 ISDGGACAVAP
+659 INTVSDGGACAVAP
-670 RYQYTFINYSGG
+670 RYEYTYVNYSSSSFAFAEAGQVDN
-682 LDQFADAKAGNVNND
+682 DQ
-697 LTTTMW
+697 TTTMW
-703 LSVNTNQPTVVVGGN
+703 FSQNTPTPNTSADV
-718 YAWTSENGA
+718 WTTETGSA
-727 TYAPNGYYWNG
+727 KPADGYYWNG
-738 HNHIFEIQNGVIVNS
+738 YNHIIQITSGEISSWHNDPAKNLISV
-753 YNTATYDLTS
+753 
-763 ISTTNLYLTSDDACE
+763 STTSLYTTSDDACE
-778 NSFTTTRFVSQ
+778 NSFTTTRYVSRV
-789 LGISSLQAVN
+789 GGSSLEDVN

-804 SSNPNQGASIDF
+804 SSNPGQGASIDF

-828 SNDESQQVAG
+828 SDDESQQVAG

-865 YTMVPCPGQ
+865 YTMVPCPNQ
-874 SQTSNFT
+874 SVTSNFT

-892 TYEVGGSGFTSII
+892 TYEVAGSGFTNII
-905 ATVQQETVGTPQ
+905 ATAQQETVGTPQ

-929 TLAAIEVFESIQQGT
+929 TLAAIEVFEGIQQGT
-944 NGTGWGPY
+944 GGTGWGP
-952 SPYYVASTPGV
+952 SSQYYVANSPGV
-963 GTNFN
+963 GTNYN

-979 ANPNFQLYNGKLRIK
+979 ASTNFQLYNGKLRIK
-994 NHTEVSQAYVMDI
+994 NHDYITQAAVMDI

-1026 YPALLNSNWT
+1026 YPALLNDNWT
-1036 ANSPVVNIN
+1036 INSPVVNIN
-1045 SLVTSKPFNGK
+1045 SLVTTKPFNGK
-1056 FISPSTTSPITS
+1056 FINPSNSSPITS
-1068 IRALNTIYSSSSLGR
+1068 FRALNTMYVSDSAGKT
-1083 VYEVYFDYSGVT
+1083 YYVYFDYSGVT
-1095 GTSSSIYIESAEM
+1095 GLSNAIYIESAEM
-1108 WSLTSDAPTSPSNI
+1108 WSVTSDAPTSPSTI

-1129 NSQMYNIY
+1129 NSQMYDIY
-1137 NLSQDRV
+1137 QTYSNKYV
-1144 GMHATL
+1144 TMKATK
-1150 DGANLGVIWGNL
+1150 DGANLGVVWGNL

-1170 KTWTTGPTFEITDPS
+1170 RTWTTAPTFEITDPS

-1194 TPVAEIVPTAQ
+1194 RPVAEVVATTQP
-1205 SNALRINISAGS
+1205 NALRINISAGS
-1217 YYAESKNPNGSVGRG
+1217 EYAESVSTSGSPASGN
-1232 DRIWVKVTGAIS
+1232 RIYVKVTGAIS

>member
-10 AIPTSQ
+10 ATPTSQ

-56 QGDAY
+56 QGDGY

-93 DNKWAAID
+93 DNTWAEID

-112 SGSLVANDITSLN
+112 SGSLVANNITSLN

-142 QITAAAADSQ
+142 QVTAAASDSQ
-152 TQVSPGTGIN
+152 TQVSPSTGIN

-181 AGENITITPTNGVG
+181 AGENITIDPVDGVG
-195 DVTINASIPDQIEYA
+195 DVTINASIPAQIEYA
-210 PGPGIELLPVSAADP
+210 PGPGIELLPVSATDP
-225 LPEFTVDATGSNNYI
+225 LPEFAVDATGSNNYI

-245 DDAAL
+245 DDTAL
-250 ENDYIA
+250 EDDYIA

-289 VSDVSGFVKNTT
+289 VSDVSGFIKNTT
-301 DSFSSIDGVINVVT
+301 DSFSSIDDVINVVT
-315 LTDAEYT
+315 LTDAEYL

-330 TLYLTVTAAATLYTA
+330 TLYLTVTAAVTQYTV

-354 DTSGVGYTLSGDLQ
+354 DASGVGYTLSGDLQ

-376 NAQYAFNTTASLNP
+376 NAAYSFNTTASLNP
-390 GYQFSSPFAATDP
+390 GYQFSSPFAATNP
-403 SGAIPNGGTTVT
+403 SGTIPNGGTTVT

-423 PIPTDVTATLV
+423 PIPTDVIATLD

-450 ITGDNSGAVDTGP
+450 ITGDTSGTIDDGP
-463 APHSYSFNTGVTI
+463 APHGYSFNTGVTI
-476 LDNNYEFVVGGPS
+476 LDNNYEFCCSGPS

-514 IKKTGTATLTINNT
+514 IKKTGTATLTVTNN

-594 TITIGGVVAPISA
+594 TITIGGVVAPLSA

-621 AVTYCDGSTENLTQG
+621 AVTYCDGSTQNLTQG

-644 LQTGGYSITSGTLSS
+644 LQTGVYSATSGT
-659 ISDGGACAVAP
+659 INTVNDGGACAVAP
-670 RYQYTFINYSGG
+670 RYEYTYVNYSSSSFAFAEAGQVDN
-682 LDQFADAKAGNVNND
+682 DQ
-697 LTTTMW
+697 TTTMW
-703 LSVNTNQPTVVVGGN
+703 FSQNTPTPNTSADV
-718 YAWTSENGA
+718 WTTETGSA
-727 TYAPNGYYWNG
+727 KPADGYYWNG
-738 HNHIFEIQNGVIVNS
+738 YNHIIRIISGEIAAWHNDPNKNLISV
-753 YNTATYDLTS
+753 
-763 ISTTNLYLTSDDACE
+763 STTSLYTTSDDACG
-778 NSFTTTRFVSQ
+778 NSFTTTRYASR
-789 LGISSLQAVN
+789 LTGSSIEGVN
-799 NMVFN
+799 NMLFN
-804 SSNPNQGASIDF
+804 SSNPGQGASIDF

-828 SNDESQQVAG
+828 SNDESQQIAG

-892 TYEVGGSGFTSII
+892 TYEVGGSGFTGII

-929 TLAAIEVFESIQQGT
+929 TLAAIEVFEGIQQGT
-944 NGTGWGPY
+944 SGTGWGPY
-952 SPYYVASTPGV
+952 SPYYVANSPGA
-963 GTNFN
+963 GTNYN

-979 ANPNFQLYNGKLRIK
+979 GNPNFQLYNGKLRIK
-994 NHTEVSQAYVMDI
+994 NHTEISQAYVMDI

-1068 IRALNTIYSSSSLGR
+1068 FRAINTIYSSSNLGK
-1083 VYEVYFDYSGVT
+1083 VYQVYFDYSGVT

-1129 NSQMYNIY
+1129 NSQMYDIY
-1137 NLSQDRV
+1137 NSSTDRV